1 MLPFYSKA
9 QKKKTQKFII
19 KLGLESRSI
28 VSWDGIVS
36 IVPYNLYA
44 EKLDKNIIAAYHKRQ
59 SFIQGIWSY
68 RNKGIPAENRLKS
81 HHKKILW
88 RNNITFITRKLGFMF
103 SFCHSGT
110 HHLLANPKDI
120 IEYFLLFFHYTAGK
134 FSTYFPTKLITR
146 CVYVSQF
153 GLMC

>member
-9 QKKKTQKFII
+9 QKKNTQKFII

-81 HHKKILW
+81 HHKKVLW

-110 HHLLANPKDI
+110 HYLLANPKDI
-120 IEYFLLFFHYTAGK
+120 IKSIFSYSSTIQLENSILIFPPNWLLD
-134 FSTYFPTKLITR
+134 
-146 CVYVSQF
+146 VS
-153 GLMC
+153 MCHSLG